1 MQQDITARISEAET
15 KLVALRAKRGA
26 AALDGDDS
34 FDAAEYAAIAAE
46 VEALRDAESIHV
58 HRQREGARG
67 AREARK
73 AEQRNHLKELERK
86 RIDALQSAEEGARQL
101 AAGLE
106 RALSLNDQMAAAAH
120 EITGA
125 VPTPL
130 QALAFTGRLSNRL
143 SAVMSGNKANRYRF
157 GNLVWP
163 HSMAKAGDSWAAEES
178 RMLEPH
184 LKPILEK

>member
-1 MQQDITARISEAET
+1 MTATISERIQAAEAHLT
-15 KLVALRAKRGA
+15 ALRAKRGSA
-26 AALDGDDS
+26 LLDGENI
-34 FDAAEYAAIAAE
+34 DAAEYANAE
-46 VEALRDAESIHV
+46 HELAALRDAEGELVRRERDIASGFRKS
-58 HRQREGARG
+58 RQSELRAR
-67 AREARK
+67 
-73 AEQRNHLKELERK
+73 LKDLERK
-86 RIDALQSAEEGARQL
+86 RIDALQAAEEGARQL
-101 AAGLE
+101 AAALE

-143 SAVMSGNKANRYRF
+143 SAVMSNNKANRYRF

-163 HSMAKAGDSWAAEES
+163 HSMAKAGDSWAVEES
-178 RMLEPH
+178 RLLEPH